1 MDNQISA
8 PQATQRLIVTVLAL
22 ALCIII
28 TIVSIDIWRM
38 SDPYVK
44 SVLSLRGDTTQGQAI
59 FQMNCSGCHG
69 IQAEGKV
76 GPTLIGVSKRKT
88 RERIIH
94 QVISGETPPMPQFQP
109 SPAEMANLLKYLE
122 RL

>member
-1 MDNQISA
+1 LDNQISA
-8 PQATQRLIVTVLAL
+8 PQVTQRLIVTVLAL
-22 ALCIII
+22 TLCIVM

-44 SVLSLRGDTTQGQAI
+44 RVLSVKGNATQGQAI

-69 IQAEGKV
+69 LQAEGIV
-76 GPTLIGVSKRKT
+76 GPTLIGISKRKT

-109 SPAEMANLLKYLE
+109 SAEEMANLLKYLE